1 MSSPIPWFAALSLTL
16 VASTLPAQNCGLR
29 NTYRMVNS
37 VNNVPACELLVDS
50 GWLTT
55 GPLATP
61 GSNSCSN
68 PQGCLSQGTFS
79 PVSDYGYLH
88 VQGAGSAT
96 TCSAG
101 GVFLWVDEWYGAE
114 PKAQFRDTLQVTSTT
129 LPPGT
134 PVQLLWTVKFGGY
147 ANTTSSNPSVSSY
160 APHQAR
166 LWCNWQ
172 TVVDT
177 QSTGTNTAIFNTTVG
192 SSVLVHGH
200 LLATLREQ
208 GVQGWNATGSYAIDL
223 SAMFSVVS
231 MTPGIA
237 LTACSG
243 ASYDGLQARA
253 QPVGVGCGA
262 VPPSLTATAP
272 VLGGSSLLSMVG
284 APPNQPVVL
293 ALAVGPAIW
302 APVGPCV
309 QQVDGNALFLLE
321 FIGAGDAAGNWAVP
335 LAIPYIPAWA
345 GAIVTAQAL
354 PVLTNGPF
362 LGLGEL
368 TNGVELRLGY

>member
-16 VASTLPAQNCGLR
+16 VASTLQAQTCGLR

-50 GWLTT
+50 GWQNTA
-55 GPLATP
+55 PLATP
-61 GSNSCSN
+61 GSNSCTN
-68 PQGCLSQGTFS
+68 PQGCWSQGTFHAL
-79 PVSDYGYLH
+79 SDYGYLRVH
-88 VQGAGSAT
+88 GAGSAA

-101 GVFLWVDEWYGAE
+101 GVFLWVDEMYGGE

-134 PVQLLWTVKFGGY
+134 PVQLLWTVKFDGY
-147 ANTTSSNPSVSSY
+147 ANTTSSNPAVPSY

-172 TVVDT
+172 TVVVT
-177 QSTGTNTAIFNTTVG
+177 TSTGTNSATFNTTVG

-200 LLATLREQ
+200 LLATLRES
-208 GVQGWNATGSYAIDL
+208 GVQNWNATGSYAIDL

-231 MTPGIA
+231 LTPGIT

-272 VLGGSSLLSMVG
+272 VLGGSSVLSMVG
-284 APPNQPVVL
+284 APPNQPVVF

-302 APVGPCV
+302 APFGPCV
-309 QQVDGNALFLLE
+309 LQVDNNALILLE
-321 FIGAGDAAGNWAVP
+321 LIGASDAAGNWGLSVAV
-335 LAIPYIPAWA
+335 PYIPTLA
-345 GAIVTAQAL
+345 GAMVTAQAL
-354 PVLTNGPF
+354 PLLTNGPF

-368 TNGVELRLGY
+368 SNGVELRLGY